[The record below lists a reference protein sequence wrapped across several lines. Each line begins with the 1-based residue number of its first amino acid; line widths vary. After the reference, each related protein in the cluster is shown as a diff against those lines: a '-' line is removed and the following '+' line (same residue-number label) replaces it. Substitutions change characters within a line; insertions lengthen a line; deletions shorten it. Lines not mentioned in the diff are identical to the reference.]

1 MALELSKQQLDVI
14 EESKEAAYPSLDE
27 FVIVPRE
34 ENAVTWDD
42 IYDEDCKKWLAAQ
55 AEPSEV

>member
-1 MALELSKQQLDVI
+1 MDGI
-14 EESKEAAYPSLDE
+14 EESKEVGYPQLDD
-27 FVIVPRE
+27 FVIVPKE